1 MPACH
6 PVHHIHY
13 LLVLVVGQIHLPID
27 RSKLKLVRSN
37 FLVPGFQRNA
47 EFVSFHLQF
56 FHKCGDTRRNSAEI
70 VVVQLL
76 VLAGFVSHQR
86 ASGNHQIRAGG
97 IDILIYKEI
106 LLLPSEIGTY
116 MLYGRIEEAADRQS
130 GISYSLQGALQRSL
144 EVQCFACICN
154 EYRGYTERI
163 VLNEYG
169 RRRIPCGI
177 AACLECCAYTSA
189 RKARCVRFLL
199 HETSACKSL
208 YHSPFAVVVD
218 KGVVLLGS
226 AVCERLEPVGDMR
239 HIVLQRPFL
248 HAGGHLVSYSQVER
262 KPFVDAVYK
271 SIIGLG
277 FKITTHLLAGEH
289 KLAEVAGDFAFRHR
303 DVRSLFFEGFQDN
316 CISQVGHTRG
326 CSLIVHVSFRVR
338 LSCAPRPSEW
348 MHCSPWSP

>member
-1 MPACH
+1 MQNLIHSAAQEGGNNCRRSFVCPQTVSVRSRCDGCLEQTVVPLHGIKRVYEESDELQISESVLAGSHKIDSGIGAQTPVVVLAASVHAGKGLFVQKHHESMPACH

-56 FHKCGDTRRNSAEI
+56 FHKCGNTRRNSAEI

-130 GISYSLQGALQRSL
+130 GISYSLQ
-144 EVQCFACICN
+144 
-154 EYRGYTERI
+154 
-163 VLNEYG
+163 
-169 RRRIPCGI
+169 
-177 AACLECCAYTSA
+177 
-189 RKARCVRFLL
+189 
-199 HETSACKSL
+199 
-208 YHSPFAVVVD
+208 
-218 KGVVLLGS
+218 
-226 AVCERLEPVGDMR
+226 
-239 HIVLQRPFL
+239 
-248 HAGGHLVSYSQVER
+248 
-262 KPFVDAVYK
+262 
-271 SIIGLG
+271 
-277 FKITTHLLAGEH
+277 
-289 KLAEVAGDFAFRHR
+289 
-303 DVRSLFFEGFQDN
+303 
-316 CISQVGHTRG
+316 
-326 CSLIVHVSFRVR
+326 
-338 LSCAPRPSEW
+338 
-348 MHCSPWSP
+348 